1 MPPEKKRRVKNTVV
15 NPPENEEVSAPLT
28 TQETPEKKRRVKKTV
43 VNPIENEEIP
53 VPLTTQETSEEF
65 KTNQVFELPEDSN
78 FFSQPLE
85 SVDETAQVNEV
96 FEQNSEPLFEN
107 LEPKAEPLFEVS
119 EPKPESVIEIVSEE
133 FETAESTET
142 AAAELSN
149 ITIFDDEKTNY
160 DPAPKI
166 FQNEYKAE
174 SPGETIRQSGL
185 AYSAAIVLFVSVVFM
200 LVIGWLADLLLGS
213 SPWGIVGGIIIGAII
228 GFVQFFR
235 ITSQIFKK

>member
-133 FETAESTET
+133 FETADSPAKFAPPASTT
-142 AAAELSN
+142 
-149 ITIFDDEKTNY
+149 
-160 DPAPKI
+160 
-166 FQNEYKAE
+166 
-174 SPGETIRQSGL
+174 
-185 AYSAAIVLFVSVVFM
+185 
-200 LVIGWLADLLLGS
+200 
-213 SPWGIVGGIIIGAII
+213 
-228 GFVQFFR
+228 R
-235 ITSQIFKK
+235 ITSA

>member
-1 MPPEKKRRVKNTVV
+1 MIKNLLKADEEMPPV
-15 NPPENEEVSAPLT
+15 
-28 TQETPEKKRRVKKTV
+28 KKRRVKKTV
-43 VNPIENEEIP
+43 VNPPENEEISAS
-53 VPLTTQETSEEF
+53 LTTQEISE
-65 KTNQVFELPEDSN
+65 NFETQQSFEIPEDSN
-78 FFSQPLE
+78 VFSQPLE
-85 SVDETAQVNEV
+85 SVDEITQVNKV
-96 FEQNSEPLFEN
+96 LEQNSEPLFEN
-107 LEPKAEPLFEVS
+107 LEPKPEP
-119 EPKPESVIEIVSEE
+119 VIEIVSEE

-149 ITIFDDEKTNY
+149 ITIFDDEKMNY
-160 DPAPKI
+160 DPAPTI
-166 FQNEYKAE
+166 FQNEYKPE

>member
-1 MPPEKKRRVKNTVV
+1 MIKNLLKADEEMPPV
-15 NPPENEEVSAPLT
+15 
-28 TQETPEKKRRVKKTV
+28 KKRRVKKTV
-43 VNPIENEEIP
+43 VNPPENEEISAS
-53 VPLTTQETSEEF
+53 LTTQEISE
-65 KTNQVFELPEDSN
+65 NFETQQSFEIPEDSN
-78 FFSQPLE
+78 VFSQPPE
-85 SVDETAQVNEV
+85 SVDEITQVNKV
-96 FEQNSEPLFEN
+96 LEQNSEPLFEN
-107 LEPKAEPLFEVS
+107 LEPKPEP
-119 EPKPESVIEIVSEE
+119 VIEIVSEE

-149 ITIFDDEKTNY
+149 ITIFDDEKMNY
-160 DPAPKI
+160 DSAPTI
-166 FQNEYKAE
+166 FQNEYKPE